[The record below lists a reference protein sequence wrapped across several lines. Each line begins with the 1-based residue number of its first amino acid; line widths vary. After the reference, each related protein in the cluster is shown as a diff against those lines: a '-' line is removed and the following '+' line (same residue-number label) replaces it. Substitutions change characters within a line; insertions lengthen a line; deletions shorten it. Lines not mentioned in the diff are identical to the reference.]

1 MSLLVSLRMQM
12 NSMFDIS
19 SDLVKKHKKKRI
31 VLMATTMWSV

>member
-19 SDLVKKHKKKRI
+19 SDLVKKQKKRI

>member
-19 SDLVKKHKKKRI
+19 SDLVKKQKKKE
-31 VLMATTMWSV
+31 LC